1 MTLAS
6 SAREELARIAPGRAT
21 AVTIGKFDGVH
32 RGHQHLIQSL
42 LRAAKDRQLA
52 SVVITL
58 HPNPLVVL
66 RPDTPVT
73 YLCAL
78 EERLTLLQSLGVD
91 QVGTLSFTPELSQ
104 LSAREFVSLLIDELR
119 MKLLFV
125 GPDLALGRRR
135 EGDTSV
141 LCALG
146 ATLGFELVV
155 AEPLQE
161 DQRKVGS
168 SAVRQALAAGE
179 MEEVSHLLGRPYGLA
194 GPVVQG
200 DKRGR
205 TLGFPTANVAVP
217 RSLALPA
224 FGVYVTRALA
234 GGQSYLASTNI
245 GIRPTFDDGD
255 QLTVEAYLL
264 DFEGDLYGHDLRLE
278 VLHRLRG
285 EARFNSLAA
294 LKEAIARDVAA
305 TRSYFALAPAPAPG
319 RASA

>member
-1 MTLAS
+1 MTLAPS
-6 SAREELARIAPGRAT
+6 SGEELARIAPGRAT

-42 LRAAKDRQLA
+42 LKAAKDRQLA

-73 YLCAL
+73 YLCTLA
-78 EERLTLLQSLGVD
+78 ERLTLLQSLGVD
-91 QVGTLSFTPELSQ
+91 RVGTLSFTPELSQ
-104 LSAREFVSLLIDELR
+104 LSAREFVSLLMDELQ

-141 LCALG
+141 LRVLG
-146 ATLGFELVV
+146 ETMGFELVV

-179 MEEVSHLLGRPYGLA
+179 MEEVSHLLGRPYVLS

-200 DKRGR
+200 EKRGR
-205 TLGFPTANVAVP
+205 TLGFPTANLAVP
-217 RSLALPA
+217 RTLALPA
-224 FGVYVTRALA
+224 FGVYVTRVFT

-245 GIRPTFDDGD
+245 GIRPTFDDGE
-255 QLTVEAYLL
+255 QPTVEAYLL
-264 DFEGDLYGHDLRLE
+264 DFEGDLYGQDMRLE

-285 EARFNSLAA
+285 EARFDSLAA
-294 LKEAIARDVAA
+294 LKDAIAGDVAA
-305 TRSYFALAPAPAPG
+305 TRAYFAVAAAPG
-319 RASA
+319 RANA